1 MDFELQHNLV
11 NCYESVLDTTIC
23 QEETQEAIV
32 PDACPDIL
40 RILDARAYACL
51 TGKQVRDNLITVTG
65 LIRTSVFYLPEGE
78 TGVRHLEIATP
89 FTCQTD
95 AHGISN
101 QGMVLAFPAVRWA
114 EARALNPRKILLRVD
129 LAVGIRALQPG
140 QMNFCCAARS
150 ESSVGLRQLFSNE
163 TIDIISDVQEKTFT
177 FSDAVDFS
185 TLNSSHGEVLNIH
198 GTPCCHES
206 RLIGNKLIFKG
217 TVELDVLL
225 CVGSE
230 LKAIRQSMPY
240 SQIMEIP
247 GVGDNCSCEVRV
259 ALADLS
265 FQPDDNFANSGM
277 ITLEL
282 LAQAIVLEN
291 CSITLLSDLY
301 STSFFMETRA
311 EAHTLNHFLEQ
322 NIKTTPVRELL
333 ETTTMVRTV
342 AHGWADLGE
351 LYVVREGDQSTIT
364 VQVQINVI
372 YQDDAE
378 QFQSVHKT
386 IPVCC
391 TVDCPVGGK
400 QQCWCAAPTELFI
413 SPAAGGLEIRFSQDF
428 HCITSQTYQ
437 TTAIVSAELGD
448 ERSKSD
454 ELQPSIILRLAA
466 PGERLWDIAK
476 HYATTEEEIVQA
488 NELES
493 DVLPI
498 GKMLLIPRAR

>member
-11 NCYESVLDTTIC
+11 NCYEDILDTTIF

-65 LIRTSVFYLPEGE
+65 LVRTSVFYLPEGE
-78 TGVRHLEIATP
+78 AGVRHLEIATP
-89 FTCQTD
+89 FTCQAD

-101 QGMVLAFPAVRWA
+101 QGTVLAFPSVRWA

-129 LAVGIRALQPG
+129 LAVGIRVLQPN
-140 QMNFCCAARS
+140 QMNFCCGAAS
-150 ESSVGLRQLFSNE
+150 DSSVGLHQLLSSE
-163 TIDIISDVQEKTFT
+163 TIDVISNVQEKPFTFT
-177 FSDAVDFS
+177 DAVDFNLS
-185 TLNSSHGEVLNIH
+185 NNVRGEVLNIH

-217 TVELDVLL
+217 AVELDVLL
-225 CVGSE
+225 CAGTE
-230 LKAIRQSMPY
+230 LKVVRQSMPY
-240 SQIMEIP
+240 SQIMEVP
-247 GVGDNCSCEVRV
+247 GMGDNCSCEVRV
-259 ALADLS
+259 ALSDLS
-265 FQPDDNFANSGM
+265 FQPDDSHANSGM
-277 ITLEL
+277 LTLEL
-282 LAQAIVLEN
+282 LAQAIVLER

-301 STSFFMETRA
+301 STSFAMETRMKT
-311 EAHTLNHFLEQ
+311 HTLRRFLEQ
-322 NIKTTPVRELL
+322 DIRTTPVRELL

-351 LYVVREGDQSTIT
+351 IHSAQEGEQVTVT
-364 VQVQINVI
+364 VQVQVNVI

-378 QFQSVHKT
+378 QLQSIHKT
-386 IPVCC
+386 ISVCC
-391 TVDCPVGGK
+391 AFDCAAGCTH
-400 QQCWCAAPTELFI
+400 QCWCSSPAELFVA
-413 SPAAGGLEIRFSQDF
+413 PAAGGLEIRFSQDF
-428 HCITSQTYQ
+428 HCAVSQACQ
-437 TTAIVSAELGD
+437 ISAIDSAQLGD

-454 ELQPSIILRLAA
+454 ESQPSIILRLAA

-476 HYATTEEEIVQA
+476 YYATTEEEIIQA
-488 NELES
+488 NELENGI
-493 DVLPI
+493 LPI